1 MYNVFMFLLAVLA
14 LTYLG
19 SLVVMM
25 AAFTVGFVKDLI
37 DEWRE

>member
-1 MYNVFMFLLAVLA
+1 MYKVFMFLLAVLA
-14 LTYLG
+14 LTFLG

-25 AAFTVGFVKDLI
+25 VAFTVGIVKDLI